1 MRIYGIKLKRSD
13 GANDSIKVFYTPMN
27 FIDWKTYNPATI
39 RYDVSAVRYIISTY
53 VKEYLINDDPRDIN
67 EILNLDVA
75 KQKYIID
82 MIFSNSIFGNGD
94 KFRSLIDESITQS
107 KTLDG
112 CYDYFLY
119 IHLDINTYLTMLEQ
133 DAETRAHIIGILEQR
148 RNINVKNRFE
158 SAIENNMPV
167 DLTSTEEEYKK
178 IMKQYKR
185 TGRMVPPTVLKS
197 PVSDKLPENMKA
209 MAAESRELLAAQLRG
224 EAPAAAKEKRAFNW
238 QDDELNFNT
247 LNRD

>member
-1 MRIYGIKLKRSD
+1 
-13 GANDSIKVFYTPMN
+13 
-27 FIDWKTYNPATI
+27 
-39 RYDVSAVRYIISTY
+39 
-53 VKEYLINDDPRDIN
+53 
-67 EILNLDVA
+67 
-75 KQKYIID
+75 
-82 MIFSNSIFGNGD
+82 
-94 KFRSLIDESITQS
+94 
-107 KTLDG
+107 
-112 CYDYFLY
+112 
-119 IHLDINTYLTMLEQ
+119 
-133 DAETRAHIIGILEQR
+133 
-148 RNINVKNRFE
+148 
-158 SAIENNMPV
+158 MPV
-167 DLTSTEEEYKK
+167 DLTSGEDEYKK